1 MNTDIAICTTAP
13 DIRCSH
19 CQRNPSNIASVSP
32 IVAHIMPRIDRLSGE
47 CPNRVEPAAWSTTN
61 TAPFVGPVAASPAAP
76 MSGFKVDMS
85 LVEKWQRENNVVQEP
100 GSCEAA
106 MVIIRH
112 DENGMP
118 TVWCDPEIAD
128 IVRAL
133 NDAGIT
139 TVASCSGHGLKP
151 GIITLSDGRELIVC
165 ESREQAHQ
173 FHAALAQQAE
183 HPPSKR

>member
-1 MNTDIAICTTAP
+1 MKDLE
-13 DIRCSH
+13 DY
-19 CQRNPSNIASVSP
+19 
-32 IVAHIMPRIDRLSGE
+32 
-47 CPNRVEPAAWSTTN
+47 AA
-61 TAPFVGPVAASPAAP
+61 AAP

-112 DENGMP
+112 DENGRP

-165 ESREQAHQ
+165 ENREQAHKIEAV
-173 FHAALAQQAE
+173 FLGINCE
-183 HPPSKR
+183 PW